1 MGDTRGDRAGAQ
13 EPALSTPGMA
23 TLSWVAAVVRE
34 LWGGSVVLAENTVY
48 FDALEMP
55 LSADLF
61 FHCEK
66 AY

>member
-1 MGDTRGDRAGAQ
+1 MTPGWAQ
-13 EPALSTPGMA
+13 EPGPRLLGSAGPSGRSQLGCLQRQRSPGRA
-23 TLSWVAAVVRE
+23 PVF
-34 LWGGSVVLAENTVY
+34 AENIVY